1 MSTSCEMND
10 RPAELSEIRGEGVLG
25 PQTFVDQHRDLV
37 LYPLGDRKPV
47 QFSKDRCNVVEF
59 TSSDNHP
66 CRGVLNS
73 LELPND
79 AISNAN
85 Q

>member
-1 MSTSCEMND
+1 METGKLRWATYRFDPYD
-10 RPAELSEIRGEGVLG
+10 RHNLVN
-25 PQTFVDQHRDLV
+25 QHRNLV
-37 LYPLGDRKPV
+37 LYPLSDRKPV
-47 QFSKDRCNVVEF
+47 QFSKDRCDVVEF
-59 TSSDNHP
+59 EGFGDHP

-79 AISNAN
+79 AVSGSN